1 MNNNLV
7 KSIKKTMVVL
17 VLLAT
22 GLASFPASGVRADS
36 VQFSDIP
43 ANYWAKGGIDSAVK
57 KGIVVGYPSGL
68 FMPNANVSRAEF
80 IKMIVT
86 ATGQNVEP
94 TEGKWYEGYV
104 NAAEQA
110 KLYVTSDF
118 ANSELE
124 WNAKITRK
132 EMARIAARATG
143 LETKED
149 DKWMYLAAKTG
160 LISGLGAGKLG
171 EKENTT
177 RAQAVVT
184 VERVLTVKGGGKLPI
199 DKYAVGSAELVWH
212 KTNIFTV
219 MPEIMTTGDPVKDL
233 NAADLWKEDK
243 MKITSKDGLYSAELD
258 ELLVIDL
265 ADKNDPNL
273 ARIPDVAT
281 LKWKNTTDNTPD
293 GIKIAGEYLNSYL
306 LYSKGHVNFNNDT
319 KRYSP
324 IGDFTAEFSGL
335 DNYYERVAF
344 VNGHLNAQALVFQ
357 KIPFDL
363 PMTILPKSGWKNT
376 SGIYI
381 RVAVPSYSAFYSLR
395 NEILKIAGPN
405 RTQY

>member
-43 ANYWAKGGIDSAVK
+43 ANHWAKGGIDSAVK

-86 ATGQNVEP
+86 ATGQTVEP

-149 DKWMYLAAKTG
+149 DKWMYLATKTG

-219 MPEIMTTGDPVKDL
+219 MPEIMTTGDPMKDL
-233 NAADLWKEDK
+233 TVADLWKEDK

-273 ARIPDVAT
+273 AQIPDLAT
-281 LKWKNTTDNTPD
+281 LKWKNTFDNSPD
-293 GIKIAGEYLNSYL
+293 GIRITEKYLDSYL
-306 LYSKGHVNFNNDT
+306 IYTKGHVNFNNDT

-324 IGDFTAEFSGL
+324 TSLFIVEFGGL
-335 DNYYERVAF
+335 ENDDYKSFA
-344 VNGHLNAQALVFQ
+344 NGNLNARALVFQ
-357 KIPFDL
+357 KKPADL
-363 PMTILPKSGWKNT
+363 PIYILPKSGWVNKR
-376 SGIYI
+376 GII
-381 RVAVPSYSAFYSLR
+381 VSISVPSYAAYYSLR
-395 NEILKIAGPN
+395 NEIIRIAGPN
-405 RTQY
+405 RIQ

>member
-7 KSIKKTMVVL
+7 KSIKKTMLVL
-17 VLLAT
+17 VLLTT

-43 ANYWAKGGIDSAVK
+43 ANHWAKGGIDSAVK

-86 ATGQNVEP
+86 ATGQNVET

-149 DKWMYLAAKTG
+149 DKWMYLATKTG
-160 LISGLGAGKLG
+160 LISGMGSGKLG

-233 NAADLWKEDK
+233 TVAELWKEEK

-258 ELLVIDL
+258 ELIAIDL

-273 ARIPDVAT
+273 AQIPALST
-281 LKWKNTTDNTPD
+281 LKWKNTFDNSPD
-293 GIKIAGEYLNSYL
+293 GFKITGKYLDSYL
-306 LYSKGHVNFNNDT
+306 IYSKGHVNYNNDT
-319 KRYSP
+319 TRYSP
-324 IGDFTAEFSGL
+324 TSLFIVGFGRMENDDYKSFA
-335 DNYYERVAF
+335 
-344 VNGHLNAQALVFQ
+344 NGNLNARALVFQ
-357 KIPFDL
+357 KIPADL
-363 PMTILPKSGWKNT
+363 PIYIIPKSGWVKGR
-376 SGIYI
+376 GII
-381 RVAVPSYSAFYSLR
+381 INVKVPSYSAFYTLR
-395 NEILKIAGPN
+395 NEILVIAGTN
-405 RTQY
+405 RIQ

>member
-7 KSIKKTMVVL
+7 KSIKKIMLVL

-22 GLASFPASGVRADS
+22 GLASFSTSGVRADS

-43 ANYWAKGGIDSAVK
+43 ANHWAKGGIDSAVK
-57 KGIVVGYPSGL
+57 KGIVVGYPSGQ
-68 FMPNANVSRAEF
+68 FMPNAKVSRAEF

-86 ATGQNVEP
+86 AIGQTVET

-110 KLYVTSDF
+110 KLYVNSDF

-160 LISGLGAGKLG
+160 LISGLGSGKLG

-233 NAADLWKEDK
+233 TVADLWKEDK
-243 MKITSKDGLYSAELD
+243 MKITSKDGLYSAEID
-258 ELLVIDL
+258 ELIVIDL

-273 ARIPDVAT
+273 AQIPDLAT
-281 LKWKNTTDNTPD
+281 LKWKNTSD
-293 GIKIAGEYLNSYL
+293 GTSDGMRILGKYMNSYL
-306 LYSKGHVNFNNDT
+306 LYSKSHVNFNKDT
-319 KRYSP
+319 TRYSP
-324 IGDFTAEFSGL
+324 YSHYTVYFSGL
-335 DNYYERVAF
+335 DNSDRMAF
-344 VNGHLNAQALVFQ
+344 VNGDLNSQAFVFQ
-357 KIPFDL
+357 KKPFDL
-363 PMTILPKSGWKNT
+363 PITIIPKSGWVNKR
-376 SGIYI
+376 GISVSI
-381 RVAVPSYSAFYSLR
+381 DVPSYAAYYSLR
-395 NEILKIAGPN
+395 NEIIRIAGPN
-405 RTQY
+405 RIQ

>member
-1 MNNNLV
+1 
-7 KSIKKTMVVL
+7 
-17 VLLAT
+17 
-22 GLASFPASGVRADS
+22 
-36 VQFSDIP
+36 
-43 ANYWAKGGIDSAVK
+43 
-57 KGIVVGYPSGL
+57 
-68 FMPNANVSRAEF
+68 MPNANVSRAEF

-86 ATGQNVEP
+86 ATGQTVES

-110 KLYVTSDF
+110 KLYATSDF
-118 ANSELE
+118 TNSELE

-160 LISGLGAGKLG
+160 LISGLGSGKLG

-233 NAADLWKEDK
+233 NAADLWKEDR

-273 ARIPDVAT
+273 AQIPPLST
-281 LKWKNTTDNTPD
+281 LKWKNTYDNSPD
-293 GIKIAGEYLNSYL
+293 GIGISEKYLNSYL
-306 LYSKGHVNFNNDT
+306 LYSKSHVNFNNDT
-319 KRYSP
+319 TRYSP
-324 IGDFTAEFSGL
+324 TGYFEATFSGL
-335 DNYYERVAF
+335 NNDDYNSFAKG
-344 VNGHLNAQALVFQ
+344 NLNVQALVFQ

-363 PMTILPKSGWKNT
+363 PMIILPKSGWVNDR
-376 SGIYI
+376 GIIVTI
-381 RVAVPSYSAFYSLR
+381 RVPSYSGYYLLR

-405 RTQY
+405 RQRK